1 MPKKKYTLR
10 EKICLECG
18 KMHTSRRYCSLKCGE
33 KFRNRNNKPKTTKR
47 INSII
52 YGTGNEVQSDQGYG
66 FVFSN
71 DIKDWTRGVNLRS
84 NDSRKLAYH
93 RNKVENSKIET
104 NTVNL
109 N

>member
-10 EKICLECG
+10 EKPCLECG

-33 KFRNRNNKPKTTKR
+33 RFRNRKNKPKTTKR
-47 INSII
+47 LDSII
-52 YGTGNEVQSDQGYG
+52 YGTGNCGQSDQGYG

-71 DIKDWTRGVNLRS
+71 DIKDWTRGTNLRS

-93 RNKVENSKIET
+93 RNKAKTILFSSNSKK
-104 NTVNL
+104 
-109 N
+109 